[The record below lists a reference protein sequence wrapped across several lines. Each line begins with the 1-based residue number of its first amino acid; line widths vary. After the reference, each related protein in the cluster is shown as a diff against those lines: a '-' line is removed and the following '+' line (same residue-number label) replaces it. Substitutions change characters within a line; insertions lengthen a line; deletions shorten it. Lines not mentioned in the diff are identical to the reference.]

1 MNNCHLMKNSHSQ
14 NILLVTLIVV
24 LFFVFSGFSSKTN
37 DKRSENKNKS
47 CTIKIIAHRGAWKKN
62 AFPQNS
68 LASLRNAIKLKTEGS
83 EFDVRITSDD
93 SLVINHDSEYNKMV
107 IEKTP
112 YNELVRFPLS
122 NGEKLPTLREYITE
136 GLKHNT
142 YTRLICELKA
152 SGLGKERN
160 IFLTEKSIK
169 LARELNAI
177 KRISWLSFDYDI
189 VKRISEIEPD
199 AEVFY
204 LNGDI
209 APAVLKSEGIKGA
222 GYNYSVFKE
231 KPEWIDEAKR
241 SGVLLNV
248 WTVNNP
254 DDMDWFISH
263 CFNYITT
270 DEPELLKE
278 RIKALK

>member
-1 MNNCHLMKNSHSQ
+1 MKNGHFQ
-14 NILLVTLIVV
+14 GILFSTTVVALI
-24 LFFVFSGFSSKTN
+24 FIFSEFSLRQP
-37 DKRSENKNKS
+37 DKSSGYKNNS
-47 CTIKIIAHRGAWKKN
+47 CKVKIIAHRGAWKKK
-62 AFPQNS
+62 AYPQNS
-68 LASLRNAIKLKTEGS
+68 LASLRNAIRLKTEGS

-93 SLVINHDSEYNKMV
+93 SLIINHDGEYNKMV

-136 GLKHNT
+136 GLKHNS

-152 SGLGKERN
+152 STQGRERN
-160 IFLTEKSIK
+160 IFMAEKSVQ

-177 KRISWLSFDYDI
+177 KRISWISFNYDI

-204 LNGDI
+204 LNGDMTPS
-209 APAVLKSEGIKGA
+209 ALKSEGIKGA
-222 GYNYSVFKE
+222 GYQYSVFK
-231 KPEWIDEAKR
+231 KNPEFIDEAKKL
-241 SGVLLNV
+241 GILLNV